1 MDFTI
6 ILLFT
11 ILAFL
16 FIAIVVIKSNND
28 SVFDLLINE
37 IPQRIKS
44 ADNVFIHKFINA
56 ISKRKELKYNVY
68 KNTRTYFEYTCIYFK
83 YHTTISREWG
93 LYYTNLLK
101 FAFNRSNRSAM
112 PSSTLS
118 PTEERLHSKYARY
131 SANLTF
137 DNSKVNAY
145 RALIKKT
152 LFYQRTK
159 TVSSIVNFLLLVYL
173 TLLCY
178 YGYVDMQNNIKVI
191 ILVSQLFLLAYLVFA
206 IIYLSTF
213 VRRLINLNFSNLI
226 NQSFFNVTY
235 NDSEYKSISD
245 SQHLL
250 INLIF
255 ATNVKPYDNYFDVCD
270 LIKRINFLIANI
282 KTTQHQKEADVLLK
296 QALFKND
303 LEKQIKIVTK
313 ILNDKNL
320 KPNSQVVDQV
330 NSLLASLQVEL
341 KDILT
346 KLINIVEFEYST
358 SQFEASINNEVDKL
372 DSKHLNDYY
381 SKLLSDKK

>member
-16 FIAIVVIKSNND
+16 FIVIADKKSNNY

-44 ADNVFIHKFINA
+44 GDNVFIHEFINA
-56 ISKRKELKYNVY
+56 ISERKELKYNVY
-68 KNTRTYFEYTCIYFK
+68 KTNFEYTCTYFK

-101 FAFNRSNRSAM
+101 FAFNRSAVPN
-112 PSSTLS
+112 STLS
-118 PTEERLHSKYARY
+118 PAEERLHSKYARY
-131 SANLTF
+131 SADLTF

-152 LFYQRTK
+152 PFYQRTK

-173 TLLCY
+173 TLFFS
-178 YGYVDMQNNIKVI
+178 YVCVDIKQNNIKVI
-191 ILVSQLFLLAYLVFA
+191 ILVSQLFLLACLVFT

-235 NDSEYKSISD
+235 DDSKYKPISD

-255 ATNVKPYDNYFDVCD
+255 ATNVESYNNYFDVCD

-313 ILNDKNL
+313 ILNDNNL
-320 KPNSQVVDQV
+320 KPNSQVVAQV

-341 KDILT
+341 KDVLT
-346 KLINIVEFEYST
+346 KLINIVELEYST

-381 SKLLSDKK
+381 SKLLNDKK

>member
-16 FIAIVVIKSNND
+16 FITIAIIKSDND

-44 ADNVFIHKFINA
+44 TVFINEFINA
-56 ISKRKELKYNVY
+56 ISEHKELKYNIH
-68 KNTRTYFEYTCIYFK
+68 KNTCDTCTYFK
-83 YHTTISREWG
+83 YYTAISREWG

-101 FAFNRSNRSAM
+101 FAFNRSAM
-112 PSSTLS
+112 PNSTLS
-118 PTEERLHSKYARY
+118 SAEKRLHSKYAHY
-131 SANLTF
+131 STDLTF

-159 TVSSIVNFLLLVYL
+159 TVSSIVNFLLLVDLPLFFSYI
-173 TLLCY
+173 C
-178 YGYVDMQNNIKVI
+178 VDIKQNNIKVI
-191 ILVSQLFLLAYLVFA
+191 ILVSQLFSLTYLVFA
-206 IIYLSTF
+206 TIYLSTF

-235 NDSEYKSISD
+235 DDSKYKPISD

-346 KLINIVEFEYST
+346 KLINIVELEYST

-381 SKLLSDKK
+381 SKLLNDKK

>member
-11 ILAFL
+11 ILTFL
-16 FIAIVVIKSNND
+16 FIAISVIKSNNH

-44 ADNVFIHKFINA
+44 ADNVFIHEFINA
-56 ISKRKELKYNVY
+56 ISERKELKYNVY
-68 KNTRTYFEYTCIYFK
+68 NETCTYFE

-101 FAFNRSNRSAM
+101 FAFNRSAM

-118 PTEERLHSKYARY
+118 PAEERLHSKYAHY
-131 SANLTF
+131 SADLTF
-137 DNSKVNAY
+137 DNSKVNSY
-145 RALIKKT
+145 RALIKKS

-159 TVSSIVNFLLLVYL
+159 TVSSIANFLLLVDL
-173 TLLCY
+173 TLFFSYIC
-178 YGYVDMQNNIKVI
+178 VDIKQNNIKVI
-191 ILVSQLFLLAYLVFA
+191 ILVSQLFSLAYLVFT

-235 NDSEYKSISD
+235 DDAKYKPISD

-255 ATNVKPYDNYFDVCD
+255 ATNVEPYDNYFDVCD
-270 LIKRINFLIANI
+270 LIKRINFSIANI

-303 LEKQIKIVTK
+303 LGKQIKIITK
-313 ILNDKNL
+313 ILNDNNL

-330 NSLLASLQVEL
+330 NSLLASLQIEL
-341 KDILT
+341 KDVLT
-346 KLINIVEFEYST
+346 KLINIVELEYST

-381 SKLLSDKK
+381 SKLLNDKK

>member
-11 ILAFL
+11 ILTFL
-16 FIAIVVIKSNND
+16 FIAIAVTKSVND

-37 IPQRIKS
+37 IPQRIKN

-56 ISKRKELKYNVY
+56 INKSKELKYDTN
-68 KNTRTYFEYTCIYFK
+68 KECTYFI
-83 YHTTISREWG
+83 YHTTINREWG
-93 LYYTNLLK
+93 LRYTNLLK
-101 FAFNRSNRSAM
+101 FAFNRSAM

-118 PTEERLHSKYARY
+118 PTEERLHSKYAHY
-131 SANLTF
+131 SADLTF
-137 DNSKVNAY
+137 DNNKVNAY
-145 RALIKKT
+145 RDLIKKT
-152 LFYQRTK
+152 PFYQRTK
-159 TVSSIVNFLLLVYL
+159 TVSSIVNFLLLVSL
-173 TLLCY
+173 TLLY
-178 YGYVDMQNNIKVI
+178 YYSCIDMQNNIKVI

-213 VRRLINLNFSNLI
+213 VRRLINLNFSTLI

-235 NDSEYKSISD
+235 DDSKYKPISD

-255 ATNVKPYDNYFDVCD
+255 ATNVEPYDNYFDVCD

-282 KTTQHQKEADVLLK
+282 KTTQHQKEAEVLLK

-313 ILNDKNL
+313 ILNDNNL

-341 KDILT
+341 KDVLT
-346 KLINIVEFEYST
+346 KLINIVELEYST
-358 SQFEASINNEVDKL
+358 SQLEASINNEVDKL

>member
-16 FIAIVVIKSNND
+16 FIAIAVRKSNNH

-44 ADNVFIHKFINA
+44 ADNVFIHEFINA
-56 ISKRKELKYNVY
+56 ISERKELKYNVY
-68 KNTRTYFEYTCIYFK
+68 NETCTYFE

-101 FAFNRSNRSAM
+101 FAFNRSAM

-118 PTEERLHSKYARY
+118 PAEERLHSKYAHY
-131 SANLTF
+131 SADLTF

-145 RALIKKT
+145 RALIKKA

-159 TVSSIVNFLLLVYL
+159 TISSIANFLLLVDL
-173 TLLCY
+173 TLFFSYIC
-178 YGYVDMQNNIKVI
+178 VDIKQNNIKVI
-191 ILVSQLFLLAYLVFA
+191 ILVSQLFSLAYLVFT

-235 NDSEYKSISD
+235 DDSKYKPISD

-255 ATNVKPYDNYFDVCD
+255 ATNVESYDNYLDVCD

-313 ILNDKNL
+313 ILNDNNL
-320 KPNSQVVDQV
+320 KPNSQVVGQV

-341 KDILT
+341 KDVLT
-346 KLINIVEFEYST
+346 KLINIVELEYST

-381 SKLLSDKK
+381 SKLLNDKK

>member
-1 MDFTI
+1 MD
-6 ILLFT
+6 LPLFFSY
-11 ILAFL
+11 IC
-16 FIAIVVIKSNND
+16 VDIK
-28 SVFDLLINE
+28 
-37 IPQRIKS
+37 
-44 ADNVFIHKFINA
+44 
-56 ISKRKELKYNVY
+56 
-68 KNTRTYFEYTCIYFK
+68 
-83 YHTTISREWG
+83 
-93 LYYTNLLK
+93 
-101 FAFNRSNRSAM
+101 
-112 PSSTLS
+112 
-118 PTEERLHSKYARY
+118 
-131 SANLTF
+131 
-137 DNSKVNAY
+137 
-145 RALIKKT
+145 
-152 LFYQRTK
+152 
-159 TVSSIVNFLLLVYL
+159 
-173 TLLCY
+173 
-178 YGYVDMQNNIKVI
+178 QNNIKVI
-191 ILVSQLFLLAYLVFA
+191 ILVSQLFSLTYLVFA
-206 IIYLSTF
+206 TIYLSTF

-235 NDSEYKSISD
+235 DDSKYKPISD

-346 KLINIVEFEYST
+346 KLINIVELEYST

-381 SKLLSDKK
+381 SKLLNDKKIISTI